1 MEPNNSHLL
10 PTTAA
15 ESSSAGAGGATNNKK
30 GGKAGKGGPEN
41 GNFRYRGVRQRS
53 WGKWVAEI
61 REPRKRSRKWLG
73 TFTTAE
79 DAARA
84 YDRAALLLYG
94 PRAHLNLTAPP
105 PPQLLASVAHP
116 RSSNAPTPLRPILP
130 RPAAA
135 SSTTHQQRSPPAE
148 FHHHNQQLQLQ
159 LHAPPLCYASTT
171 TASTVLQT
179 PQAATQQEQAI
190 APSSI
195 VPTATSSV
203 PEEEQALTT
212 DEAAAAAG
220 WGYNYV
226 EEDYAAALLWEEPE
240 PFFYDLFLK

>member
-1 MEPNNSHLL
+1 MEPNNSQLL

-15 ESSSAGAGGATNNKK
+15 ESSSGGATNNKK
-30 GGKAGKGGPEN
+30 GGKAGNDGPEN

-148 FHHHNQQLQLQ
+148 FHHHHHHNQQLQ